1 MSYIFILLGIL
12 LLIKGGDYLI
22 EGSVVIARR
31 AKLSPMIIGLT
42 VIGFG
47 TSMPELCVSAQAA
60 WTGSSGIALG
70 NVAGSNIS
78 NIALILGVTALIHP
92 IPAKPDILRRGMPVF
107 VLALCIIIAVAVNGT
122 IERWMGMTMVGLL
135 IIYLIVE
142 IRRSRKIEAAKRK
155 TVSTKVSKNAS
166 SPAEEIS
173 IESTKD
179 ASSPAEE
186 ISIESTKDAS
196 SSADVNETDSVNDMP
211 LWKALSVVILSLA
224 AMVWGSDMLVSGASD
239 IAHTIGDSMGV
250 DPVAMERIIGLTI
263 VAVGTSLPEL
273 CASVIAARKG
283 ETDMAVGNIIGS
295 GIFNILCVVGVASS
309 ISPIHNSWH
318 PFALDYI
325 VQLGLCL
332 LLWLFLRTN
341 HLLQRWEGAIFTTI
355 YVSYIL
361 FVLYSAS

>member
-107 VLALCIIIAVAVNGT
+107 VLALCIIIAVAINGT
-122 IERWMGMTMVGLL
+122 IERWMGMTMVSLL
-135 IIYLIVE
+135 IIYITVE
-142 IRRSRKIEAAKRK
+142 IRRSRKIEADKRK
-155 TVSTKVSKNAS
+155 TVSTKVS
-166 SPAEEIS
+166 
-173 IESTKD
+173 KD

-196 SSADVNETDSVNDMP
+196 SSADVNETDSVKDMP

>member
-12 LLIKGGDYLI
+12 LLVKGGDYLI

-122 IERWMGMTMVGLL
+122 IERWMGMTMVSLL
-135 IIYLIVE
+135 IIYITVE

-155 TVSTKVSKNAS
+155 TASTKVS
-166 SPAEEIS
+166 
-173 IESTKD
+173 
-179 ASSPAEE
+179 
-186 ISIESTKDAS
+186 KDAS
-196 SSADVNETDSVNDMP
+196 SSADVNETDSVKGMP

>member
-142 IRRSRKIEAAKRK
+142 IRRSRKIEAAKSK
-155 TVSTKVSKNAS
+155 TASTKVS
-166 SPAEEIS
+166 
-173 IESTKD
+173 
-179 ASSPAEE
+179 
-186 ISIESTKDAS
+186 KDAS
-196 SSADVNETDSVNDMP
+196 SSADVNETDSVKDMP

>member
-107 VLALCIIIAVAVNGT
+107 VLALCIIIAVAINGT

-155 TVSTKVSKNAS
+155 TASTKVSKDAS

-179 ASSPAEE
+179 ASSPA
-186 ISIESTKDAS
+186 
-196 SSADVNETDSVNDMP
+196 DVNVTDSVKDMP

>member
-142 IRRSRKIEAAKRK
+142 IRRSRKIEAAKSK
-155 TVSTKVSKNAS
+155 TVSTKVSK
-166 SPAEEIS
+166 
-173 IESTKD
+173 D
-179 ASSPAEE
+179 ASSP
-186 ISIESTKDAS
+186 
-196 SSADVNETDSVNDMP
+196 ADVNETDSVKDMP

>member
-107 VLALCIIIAVAVNGT
+107 VLALCIIIAVAINGT
-122 IERWMGMTMVGLL
+122 IERWMGMTMVSLL
-135 IIYLIVE
+135 IIYITVE
-142 IRRSRKIEAAKRK
+142 IRRSRKIEAAKRQ
-155 TVSTKVSKNAS
+155 TASTKVSKDAS

-179 ASSPAEE
+179 ASSPAE
-186 ISIESTKDAS
+186 
-196 SSADVNETDSVNDMP
+196 VNETDSVKGMP

>member
-122 IERWMGMTMVGLL
+122 IERWMGMTMVSLL

-142 IRRSRKIEAAKRK
+142 IRRSRKIEAAKSK
-155 TVSTKVSKNAS
+155 TASTKVSK
-166 SPAEEIS
+166 
-173 IESTKD
+173 D
-179 ASSPAEE
+179 ASSP
-186 ISIESTKDAS
+186 
-196 SSADVNETDSVNDMP
+196 ADVNETDSVKDMP

>member
-12 LLIKGGDYLI
+12 LLVKGGDYLI

-107 VLALCIIIAVAVNGT
+107 VLALCIIIAVAINGT

-155 TVSTKVSKNAS
+155 TASTKVS
-166 SPAEEIS
+166 
-173 IESTKD
+173 KD

-196 SSADVNETDSVNDMP
+196 SSADVNETDSVKDMP

-239 IAHTIGDSMGV
+239 IAHTIGGSMGV

>member
-155 TVSTKVSKNAS
+155 TVSTKVSKDAS
-166 SPAEEIS
+166 SPAEETS

-179 ASSPAEE
+179 AS
-186 ISIESTKDAS
+186 AS
-196 SSADVNETDSVNDMP
+196 AHANATDSVKDMP

-325 VQLGLCL
+325 VQLGLSL

>member
-92 IPAKPDILRRGMPVF
+92 IPGKPDILRRGMPVF
-107 VLALCIIIAVAVNGT
+107 VLALCIIIAVAINGT
-122 IERWMGMTMVGLL
+122 IERWMGMTMVSLL
-135 IIYLIVE
+135 IIYITVE
-142 IRRSRKIEAAKRK
+142 IRRSRKIDAAKRK
-155 TVSTKVSKNAS
+155 TVSTKVS
-166 SPAEEIS
+166 
-173 IESTKD
+173 KD

-196 SSADVNETDSVNDMP
+196 SSADVNETDSVKDMP

>member
-155 TVSTKVSKNAS
+155 TVSTKVSK
-166 SPAEEIS
+166 
-173 IESTKD
+173 D

-196 SSADVNETDSVNDMP
+196 SSADVNETDSVKDMP

-283 ETDMAVGNIIGS
+283 ETDLAVGNIIGS

>member
-142 IRRSRKIEAAKRK
+142 IRRSRKIEAAKSK
-155 TVSTKVSKNAS
+155 TVSTKVSKDAS

-179 ASSPAEE
+179 ASSPA
-186 ISIESTKDAS
+186 
-196 SSADVNETDSVNDMP
+196 DVNETDSVKDMP

>member
-107 VLALCIIIAVAVNGT
+107 VLALCIIIAVAINGT
-122 IERWMGMTMVGLL
+122 IERWMGMAMVSLL

-155 TVSTKVSKNAS
+155 TASTKVS
-166 SPAEEIS
+166 
-173 IESTKD
+173 KD

-196 SSADVNETDSVNDMP
+196 SSADVNETDSVKDMP

>member
-12 LLIKGGDYLI
+12 LLVKGGDYLI

-107 VLALCIIIAVAVNGT
+107 VLALCIIIAVAINGT

-155 TVSTKVSKNAS
+155 TASTKVSKDAS

-179 ASSPAEE
+179 ASSPA
-186 ISIESTKDAS
+186 
-196 SSADVNETDSVNDMP
+196 DVNETDSVKDMP

>member
-107 VLALCIIIAVAVNGT
+107 VLALCIIIAVAINGT

-155 TVSTKVSKNAS
+155 TVSTKVSK
-166 SPAEEIS
+166 
-173 IESTKD
+173 
-179 ASSPAEE
+179 
-186 ISIESTKDAS
+186 DAS
-196 SSADVNETDSVNDMP
+196 SSADVNETDSVKDMP

>member
-107 VLALCIIIAVAVNGT
+107 VLALCIIIAVAINGT
-122 IERWMGMTMVGLL
+122 IERWMGMTMVSLL

-142 IRRSRKIEAAKRK
+142 IRRSRKIEAAKSK
-155 TVSTKVSKNAS
+155 TALTKVSKDAS

-179 ASSPAEE
+179 ASSPAE
-186 ISIESTKDAS
+186 
-196 SSADVNETDSVNDMP
+196 VNETDSVKDMP

>member
-122 IERWMGMTMVGLL
+122 IERWMGMTMVSLL

-155 TVSTKVSKNAS
+155 TVSTKVSKDAS

-179 ASSPAEE
+179 ASSPA
-186 ISIESTKDAS
+186 
-196 SSADVNETDSVNDMP
+196 DVNETDSVKDMP

>member
-107 VLALCIIIAVAVNGT
+107 VLALCIIIAVAINGT
-122 IERWMGMTMVGLL
+122 IERWMGMTMVSLL

-155 TVSTKVSKNAS
+155 TASTKVSKDAS

-179 ASSPAEE
+179 ASSPA
-186 ISIESTKDAS
+186 
-196 SSADVNETDSVNDMP
+196 DVNETDSVKDMP

>member
-155 TVSTKVSKNAS
+155 TASTKVSKDAS

-179 ASSPAEE
+179 ASSPAE
-186 ISIESTKDAS
+186 
-196 SSADVNETDSVNDMP
+196 VNETDSVKDMP

>member
-107 VLALCIIIAVAVNGT
+107 VLALCIIIAVAINGT
-122 IERWMGMTMVGLL
+122 IERWMGMAMVSLL

-155 TVSTKVSKNAS
+155 TASTKVSKDAS

-179 ASSPAEE
+179 ASSPA
-186 ISIESTKDAS
+186 
-196 SSADVNETDSVNDMP
+196 DVNETDSVKDMP

>member
-107 VLALCIIIAVAVNGT
+107 VLALCIIIAVAINGT

-155 TVSTKVSKNAS
+155 TVSTKVSK
-166 SPAEEIS
+166 
-173 IESTKD
+173 D

-196 SSADVNETDSVNDMP
+196 SSADVNVTDSVKDMP
-211 LWKALSVVILSLA
+211 LWKAFSVVILSLA

>member
-155 TVSTKVSKNAS
+155 TASTKVSK
-166 SPAEEIS
+166 
-173 IESTKD
+173 D
-179 ASSPAEE
+179 ASSSAEE

-196 SSADVNETDSVNDMP
+196 SSADVNETDSVKDMP

>member
-107 VLALCIIIAVAVNGT
+107 VLALCIIIAVAINGT

-142 IRRSRKIEAAKRK
+142 IRRSRKIEAAKSK
-155 TVSTKVSKNAS
+155 TASTKVSK
-166 SPAEEIS
+166 
-173 IESTKD
+173 D
-179 ASSPAEE
+179 ASSSAEE

-196 SSADVNETDSVNDMP
+196 SSADVNETDSVKDMP

>member
-107 VLALCIIIAVAVNGT
+107 VLALCIIIAVAINGT

-142 IRRSRKIEAAKRK
+142 IRRSRKIEAAKSK
-155 TVSTKVSKNAS
+155 TASTKVS
-166 SPAEEIS
+166 
-173 IESTKD
+173 KD

-196 SSADVNETDSVNDMP
+196 SSADVNETDSVKDMP

>member
-12 LLIKGGDYLI
+12 LLVKGGDYLI

-107 VLALCIIIAVAVNGT
+107 VLALCIIIAVAINGT

-155 TVSTKVSKNAS
+155 TASTKVSK
-166 SPAEEIS
+166 
-173 IESTKD
+173 D
-179 ASSPAEE
+179 ASSSAEE

-196 SSADVNETDSVNDMP
+196 SSADVNETDSVKDMP

>member
-70 NVAGSNIS
+70 NVAGSNIA

-107 VLALCIIIAVAVNGT
+107 VLALCIIIAVAINGT
-122 IERWMGMTMVGLL
+122 IERWMGMTMVSLL

-155 TVSTKVSKNAS
+155 TASTKVS
-166 SPAEEIS
+166 
-173 IESTKD
+173 KD
-179 ASSPAEE
+179 ASSPAEG

-196 SSADVNETDSVNDMP
+196 SSADVNETDSVKDMP

>member
-107 VLALCIIIAVAVNGT
+107 VLALCIIIAVAINGT
-122 IERWMGMTMVGLL
+122 IERWMGMTMVSLLL
-135 IIYLIVE
+135 IYITVE

-155 TVSTKVSKNAS
+155 TVSTKVSK
-166 SPAEEIS
+166 
-173 IESTKD
+173 D

-186 ISIESTKDAS
+186 ISIESTKDTS
-196 SSADVNETDSVNDMP
+196 SPADVNETDSVKDMP

>member
-142 IRRSRKIEAAKRK
+142 IRRSRKIEAAKSK
-155 TVSTKVSKNAS
+155 TVSTKVS
-166 SPAEEIS
+166 
-173 IESTKD
+173 KD

-196 SSADVNETDSVNDMP
+196 SSADVNETDSVKDMP
-211 LWKALSVVILSLA
+211 LWKAFSVVILSLA

>member
-155 TVSTKVSKNAS
+155 TASTKVS
-166 SPAEEIS
+166 
-173 IESTKD
+173 KD

-186 ISIESTKDAS
+186 ISIESTKDTS

>member
-142 IRRSRKIEAAKRK
+142 IRRSRKIEAAKSK
-155 TVSTKVSKNAS
+155 TALTKVSKDAS

-179 ASSPAEE
+179 ASSPAE
-186 ISIESTKDAS
+186 
-196 SSADVNETDSVNDMP
+196 VNETDSVKDMP

>member
-142 IRRSRKIEAAKRK
+142 IRRSRKIEAAKSK
-155 TVSTKVSKNAS
+155 TASTKVS
-166 SPAEEIS
+166 
-173 IESTKD
+173 KD

-196 SSADVNETDSVNDMP
+196 SSADVNETDSVKDMP
-211 LWKALSVVILSLA
+211 LWKAFSVVILSLA

>member
-107 VLALCIIIAVAVNGT
+107 VLALCIIIAVAINGT

-142 IRRSRKIEAAKRK
+142 IRRSRKIEAAKSK
-155 TVSTKVSKNAS
+155 TASTKVSKDAS
-166 SPAEEIS
+166 SSAEEIS

-179 ASSPAEE
+179 ASSPA
-186 ISIESTKDAS
+186 
-196 SSADVNETDSVNDMP
+196 DVNETDSVKDMP

>member
-122 IERWMGMTMVGLL
+122 IERWMGMTMVSLL

-142 IRRSRKIEAAKRK
+142 IRRSRKIEADKRK
-155 TVSTKVSKNAS
+155 TVSTKVS
-166 SPAEEIS
+166 
-173 IESTKD
+173 KD

-196 SSADVNETDSVNDMP
+196 SSADVNETDSVKDMP

-250 DPVAMERIIGLTI
+250 DSVAMERIIGLTI

-283 ETDMAVGNIIGS
+283 ATDMAVGNIIGS

-309 ISPIHNSWH
+309 TSPIHNSWH

>member
-107 VLALCIIIAVAVNGT
+107 VLALCIIIAVAVNDI

-155 TVSTKVSKNAS
+155 TVSTKVSK
-166 SPAEEIS
+166 
-173 IESTKD
+173 D

-196 SSADVNETDSVNDMP
+196 SSADVNETDSVKDMP
-211 LWKALSVVILSLA
+211 LWKAFSVVILSLA

>member
-155 TVSTKVSKNAS
+155 TASTKVS
-166 SPAEEIS
+166 
-173 IESTKD
+173 KD

-196 SSADVNETDSVNDMP
+196 SSADVNETDSVKDMP

>member
-12 LLIKGGDYLI
+12 LLVKGGDYLI

-107 VLALCIIIAVAVNGT
+107 VLALCIIIAVAINGT
-122 IERWMGMTMVGLL
+122 IERWMGMTMVSLL
-135 IIYLIVE
+135 IIYLTVE
-142 IRRSRKIEAAKRK
+142 IRRSRKIEAAKSK
-155 TVSTKVSKNAS
+155 TVST
-166 SPAEEIS
+166 EIS
-173 IESTKD
+173 KD
-179 ASSPAEE
+179 ASSPAEAM
-186 ISIESTKDAS
+186 SLESTKNVSLPSEAS
-196 SSADVNETDSVNDMP
+196 ETDSVKDMP

>member
-92 IPAKPDILRRGMPVF
+92 IPGKPDILRRGMPVF
-107 VLALCIIIAVAVNGT
+107 VLALCIIIAVAINGT

-142 IRRSRKIEAAKRK
+142 IRRSRKIEAAKSK
-155 TVSTKVSKNAS
+155 TASTKVS
-166 SPAEEIS
+166 
-173 IESTKD
+173 KD
-179 ASSPAEE
+179 ASSPAEA
-186 ISIESTKDAS
+186 ISIEPTKDAS
-196 SSADVNETDSVNDMP
+196 SSADVTEIDSVKDMP

>member
-107 VLALCIIIAVAVNGT
+107 VLALCIIIAVAINGT

-142 IRRSRKIEAAKRK
+142 IRRSRKIEAAKSK
-155 TVSTKVSKNAS
+155 TVSTKVSKDAS

-179 ASSPAEE
+179 ASSPA
-186 ISIESTKDAS
+186 
-196 SSADVNETDSVNDMP
+196 DVNVTDSVKDMP

-263 VAVGTSLPEL
+263 VAVGTSLPEF

-295 GIFNILCVVGVASS
+295 GIFNIFCVVGVASS

>member
-142 IRRSRKIEAAKRK
+142 IRRSRKIEAAKSK
-155 TVSTKVSKNAS
+155 TALTKVSK
-166 SPAEEIS
+166 
-173 IESTKD
+173 D
-179 ASSPAEE
+179 ASSSAEE

-196 SSADVNETDSVNDMP
+196 SSADVNETDSVKDMP
-211 LWKALSVVILSLA
+211 LWKAFSVVILSLA

>member
-107 VLALCIIIAVAVNGT
+107 VLALCIIIAVAVNDI

-142 IRRSRKIEAAKRK
+142 IRRSRKIEAAKRQ
-155 TVSTKVSKNAS
+155 TASTKVSKDAS

-179 ASSPAEE
+179 ASSPA
-186 ISIESTKDAS
+186 
-196 SSADVNETDSVNDMP
+196 DVNETDSVKDMP

-309 ISPIHNSWH
+309 ISPIHNSWQ